1 MYDFEVGGLAVQV
14 KTWAA
19 FVNKEKTGQLKT
31 QRKKNNQ
38 KEHGQWGSLVVCWL
52 GLCTVT
58 AEGPSL
64 TPGWRK
70 EKKVSQNLI

>member
-38 KEHGQWGSLVVCWL
+38 KEHGQWEFPG
-52 GLCTVT
+52 GL
-58 AEGPSL
+58 
-64 TPGWRK
+64 
-70 EKKVSQNLI
+70 LIRTLHCYC